1 MDEGVDT
8 GPVLLA
14 DSVDIEPQ
22 DTAGTLERKL
32 AALGSVL
39 LVRTLDGIV
48 DGSVHPVGQDESLA
62 SYTRKVRKEHGA
74 IDWTKDA
81 AAIERQIR
89 AMSPWPSAYT
99 TFSGRRLIIL
109 EATVTPNTEG
119 EPGVIVSSSP
129 LVVAT
134 GEGGLEL
141 RRVKIE
147 GKNEM
152 TAAAFLAGYR
162 VRPGDRLV

>member
-1 MDEGVDT
+1 
-8 GPVLLA
+8 
-14 DSVDIEPQ
+14 
-22 DTAGTLERKL
+22 
-32 AALGSVL
+32 
-39 LVRTLDGIV
+39 
-48 DGSVHPVGQDESLA
+48 
-62 SYTRKVRKEHGA
+62 
-74 IDWTKDA
+74 
-81 AAIERQIR
+81 
-89 AMSPWPSAYT
+89 MSPWPSAYT

-109 EATVTPNTEG
+109 EAAVTPNTEG

-162 VRPGDRLV
+162 VKPGGRLV